1 MKKNFLALLISFFSL
16 TLFAQ
21 QKPTDLDKS
30 PLDVSYSPSNF
41 PILKMNGK
49 QVDAPFARVLYGRPQ
64 KAGRTI
70 FGGIVN
76 YEQVWRL
83 GANEATEIEFFKN
96 AKIAGKNI
104 SKGRYTMYAI
114 CHEKTWTLI
123 LNNEKDVWGLFY
135 NAKKDAFRV
144 DVPVQI
150 TDGVTENFTMY
161 FEDAKDGTKLII
173 MWDNVRV
180 ELPITF

>member
-1 MKKNFLALLISFFSL
+1 MKNCLTVLISFFSL
-16 TLFAQ
+16 SLFAQ

-49 QVDAPFARVLYGRPQ
+49 QTEGPFARVLYSRPQ

-96 AKIAGKNI
+96 ARVTGKNI
-104 SKGRYTMYAI
+104 SKGRYSMYAI
-114 CHEKTWTLI
+114 CHEKTWTI
-123 LNNEKDVWGLFY
+123 VLNNEKDVWGLFY
-135 NAKKDAFRV
+135 NAKKDVFRT
-144 DVPVQI
+144 DVPMQLTEVI
-150 TDGVTENFTMY
+150 TENFTMY
-161 FEDAKDGTKLII
+161 FEDGKDNSTKLII
-173 MWDNVRV
+173 MWDNERV
-180 ELPITF
+180 ELPISY